1 MDCQSWVL
9 AGGLARFCVKVPAAN
24 EHMGDLGEG
33 GIDPHWAFQPPATP
47 TNHTPESY
55 HEGPGFLFFFFFFL
69 ENNLIFFFLIFII
82 YLFIYGCVGS
92 SFLCEGFL

>member
-24 EHMGDLGEG
+24 EHTGDLGEG

-47 TNHTPESY
+47 TNHTPESC
-55 HEGPGFLFFFFFFL
+55 HEGPVFVLDFSL
-69 ENNLIFFFLIFII
+69 EMGN
-82 YLFIYGCVGS
+82 G
-92 SFLCEGFL
+92 